1 LVRTKKILNQTN
13 SSNLNFSSVKYSDAH
28 ISIRAVR
35 KKTPVLGISVTDL
48 QGQINGGF
56 ARTESNSTEARGT
69 DWKECRPIFIH
80 RKKEMSACICITSAP
95 QNPGDMKMTSPYQIT
110 SSFSELVIFSLKWK
124 LASPD
129 TENDETI
136 IFLQSNQ
143 SSNEFSMSNQ
153 SSNEFSMFFCY
164 MVYVHVMKK
173 PAGNFLCLPLKMAC
187 NLKYI
192 RSFILSRSD
201 L

>member
-1 LVRTKKILNQTN
+1 VI
-13 SSNLNFSSVKYSDAH
+13 
-28 ISIRAVR
+28 
-35 KKTPVLGISVTDL
+35 DL

-110 SSFSELVIFSLKWK
+110 SSFTELVIFSLKWK

-136 IFLQSNQ
+136 MFLQ
-143 SSNEFSMSNQ
+143 SNQ

-173 PAGNFLCLPLKMAC
+173 PAGIFLCLPLKMAC

-192 RSFILSRSD
+192 RSFIFSRSG